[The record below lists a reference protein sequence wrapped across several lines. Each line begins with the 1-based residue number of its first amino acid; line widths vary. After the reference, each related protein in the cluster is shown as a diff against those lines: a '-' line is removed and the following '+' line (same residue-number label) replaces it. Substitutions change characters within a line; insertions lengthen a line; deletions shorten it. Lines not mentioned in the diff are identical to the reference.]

1 MTSINQLQCLT
12 KLIMKQLC
20 MLFWSALH
28 FHLVSFWVSSLL
40 MQSMQAYDVQSFVK
54 IMAIFPKI
62 YGSIAGMYNHYNMTT
77 IHNQY
82 VLFCSCIYLCSNCT
96 DMKSTMAQFM
106 RLKTI
111 KGRKVEIINT
121 ISADWKEFAFLMDF
135 IQRPRQ
141 RLQRLKQRM
150 HKLREMVYSSAVR
163 KCLCIVKK
171 NKKKKT
177 EATWGNLIG
186 LLYDFRANCWTG

>member
-1 MTSINQLQCLT
+1 MFC
-12 KLIMKQLC
+12 
-20 MLFWSALH
+20 FVH
-28 FHLVSFWVSSLL
+28 
-40 MQSMQAYDVQSFVK
+40 AY
-54 IMAIFPKI
+54 I
-62 YGSIAGMYNHYNMTT
+62 
-77 IHNQY
+77 
-82 VLFCSCIYLCSNCT
+82 LCSNCT
-96 DMKSTMAQFM
+96 DMKSTMAQLM

-163 KCLCIVKK
+163 KCLCRGVRHGASRRTRFRKGRVKYRVKAAYVIV
-171 NKKKKT
+171 NFVMNSAGPT
-177 EATWGNLIG
+177 RTHDSVSISALRCTVPHPV
-186 LLYDFRANCWTG
+186 